1 MHSVESLKRPALP
14 GPAGVGCVSV
24 SKCVSIY
31 VCVYL
36 CVSTCVSVYMSV
48 VCICACVCIRV
59 CVPLYLCIFV
69 SMCPCICVCVGASS
83 PPTPTLLG
91 ELRPKQDTCYGSQ
104 RRGREGW
111 LYVCLDGRVHSLEIQ
126 RPQCPALFPQT
137 TIQTG
142 LQVPWVPAGPTGTR
156 ESYSFERFQGL
167 QGFCYSKCGRRVSLA
182 FLGNR
187 ESQAPA

>member
-48 VCICACVCIRV
+48 VCVCVCVCIRV

-91 ELRPKQDTCYGSQ
+91 ELRPEQGTCYGSQ

-111 LYVCLDGRVHSLEIQ
+111 LSVCLEGRVHSLEIQ

-142 LQVPWVPAGPTGTR
+142 WWHSVGACRAHGTG
-156 ESYSFERFQGL
+156 EPYGFERFQGL
-167 QGFCYSKCGRRVSLA
+167 QGFCYSKYGRRVSLA

-187 ESQAPA
+187 ESQALA